1 MDLQVIFAALERT
14 VSPTKI
20 EDVWSVMVGYPPE
33 DFPPT
38 TTIAQLHASLTCARC
53 LWLFLTLVQDS
64 I

>member
-1 MDLQVIFAALERT
+1 MANNGSASDFSRT

-20 EDVWSVMVGYPPE
+20 EDVWSVMGGYPPQ

-38 TTIAQLHASLTCARC
+38 TIIAQLQSSLTCPRC
-53 LWLFLTLVQDS
+53 LWLFSSLVQDS